1 MKDASSEVSI
11 FELSLD
17 YQNFLTLDRVASIL
31 NFSFQNYLTEK
42 SRSSTS
48 RVMIL
53 NSALE
58 IDHGLKVS
66 FLIQKLFSSP
76 RP

>member
-31 NFSFQNYLTEK
+31 NFSFQNYLREK

-48 RVMIL
+48 PVMIL
-53 NSALE
+53 NSAL
-58 IDHGLKVS
+58 KN
-66 FLIQKLFSSP
+66 
-76 RP
+76 